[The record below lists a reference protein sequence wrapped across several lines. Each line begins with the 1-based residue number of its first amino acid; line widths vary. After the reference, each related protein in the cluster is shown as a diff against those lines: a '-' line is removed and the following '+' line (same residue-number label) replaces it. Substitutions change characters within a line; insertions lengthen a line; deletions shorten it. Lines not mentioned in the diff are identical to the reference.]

1 MRSELSPRELAWHIT
16 DSEGTFISE
25 SSLYKILKRFL
36 DYYNY
41 RRVQES
47 LDNLTPADFFHGRDR
62 EILSEPNIVNL
73 QLLNRRRSETLR
85 LSPLKIETVKPAML
99 RQSVS

>member
-25 SSLYKILKRFL
+25 SSVYKILKRFR

-47 LDNLTPADFFHGRDR
+47 LDNLTPADFFHGRDG
-62 EILSEPNIVNL
+62 EILSEPNIVKL

>member
-47 LDNLTPADFFHGRDR
+47 LGNLTPADFFHGRDR
-62 EILSEPNIVNL
+62 EILSYPNIVKL
-73 QLLNRRRSETLR
+73 QLHNRRRSETLR